1 MNIIL
6 TDSLKYCPEIPGR
19 TLVNFKSIKKFQND
33 FNVVAAVCTRGMA
46 KRLLLYNFPNLK
58 VIQLFSAGYDGIDLG
73 LVKSKGITLCN
84 AANIYNIGMS
94 EFVVFAILMR
104 AKRFHKSLKNNRF
117 RPFRNYHYI
126 TELYGKTVG
135 IMGCGNI
142 GSQIAKR
149 LSAFEMKV
157 VGYDKE
163 IGRKPYF
170 EQIYGLTEISDFVS
184 QCDYLVNCLP
194 LMPSTIGLLNKN
206 WFELM
211 KHDITFVN
219 VGRKQIIN
227 DKDFL
232 KFLKSHS
239 DVTAIL
245 DMLEMIPNPITN
257 PYRRLNNVLVLPG
270 VTAISQEIN
279 ERLNALIID
288 NIKRMYDGKPLLCVI
303 TKPD

>member
-1 MNIIL
+1 
-6 TDSLKYCPEIPGR
+6 
-19 TLVNFKSIKKFQND
+19 
-33 FNVVAAVCTRGMA
+33 
-46 KRLLLYNFPNLK
+46 
-58 VIQLFSAGYDGIDLG
+58 
-73 LVKSKGITLCN
+73 
-84 AANIYNIGMS
+84 
-94 EFVVFAILMR
+94 
-104 AKRFHKSLKNNRF
+104 
-117 RPFRNYHYI
+117 
-126 TELYGKTVG
+126 
-135 IMGCGNI
+135 MGCGNI

-163 IGRKPYF
+163 IGGKPYF

-184 QCDYLVNCLP
+184 QCDYLVNCIP

-257 PYRRLNNVLVLPG
+257 PYRRLSNVLVLPG

-288 NIKRMYDGKPLLCVI
+288 NINRMYDGKPLLCVI